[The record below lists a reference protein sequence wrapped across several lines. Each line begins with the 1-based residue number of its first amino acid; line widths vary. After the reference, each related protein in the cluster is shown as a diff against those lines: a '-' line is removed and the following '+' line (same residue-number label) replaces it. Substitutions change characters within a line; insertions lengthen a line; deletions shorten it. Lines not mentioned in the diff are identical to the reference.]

1 MNNLF
6 NLSEEEKNR
15 IRGLHL
21 TESKDKRITSVL
33 SEQGA
38 THDYNQKKPFDD
50 VCITVNFESGRSE
63 IGDIGAVGGSPG
75 PKYRDNNLWITIG
88 NRLRSGMEGDRPF
101 INIEAGTSGTGS
113 HNRNRQVMDE
123 RIDEALNM
131 IIDKVVNLKR
141 FEADPK
147 RLRYSVP
154 TILDKTRIDR
164 NYSIIEPGSILPDGK
179 EVPTDPNHPYFEDAQ
194 YVKICFSLVKSTPD
208 YNSLADLF
216 IKATKDDI
224 LGTDEGG
231 VYSIL
236 QKMRDKE
243 DFEAFQEELRDG
255 MYKMDFY
262 EVVCEGGVWP
272 FGKVKELPRGD
283 HHGIDSELRRL
294 GVRPIPC

>member
-1 MNNLF
+1 MSNLF
-6 NLSEEEKNR
+6 NLSQEEKNR

-33 SEQGA
+33 SEQGY
-38 THDYNQKKPFDD
+38 DPKLGDD
-50 VCITVNFESGRSE
+50 VCITVNFESGDSNINV
-63 IGDIGAVGGSPG
+63 IGTARFED
-75 PKYRDNNLWITIG
+75 NLWITIS
-88 NRLRSGMEGDRPF
+88 NRLRNGMRGDRPF

-113 HNRNRQVMDE
+113 HSRNRQVMDE
-123 RIDEALNM
+123 RINEAIDM
-131 IIDKVVNLKR
+131 IIDKVVNLKY
-141 FEADPK
+141 ADGNK
-147 RLRYSVP
+147 LKYSVP

-164 NYSIIEPGSILPDGK
+164 KYSTIEPGSILPDGR

-194 YVKICFSLVKSTPD
+194 YVKICFETPPVTPD
-208 YNSLADLF
+208 YDSLADLF
-216 IKATKDDI
+216 IKATKDDR

-243 DFEAFQEELRDG
+243 DFELFQEELRNG

-262 EVVCEGGVWP
+262 EVVCEGGIWP
-272 FGKVKELPRGD
+272 FGNVKELSRGD
-283 HHGIDSELRRL
+283 HDGVDAELRRL